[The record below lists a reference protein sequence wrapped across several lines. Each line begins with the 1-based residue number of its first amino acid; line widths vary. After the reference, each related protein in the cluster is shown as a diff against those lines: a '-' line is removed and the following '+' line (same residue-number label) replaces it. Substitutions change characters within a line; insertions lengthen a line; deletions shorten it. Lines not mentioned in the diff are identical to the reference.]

1 MALARERVAI
11 DGETLTL
18 PLPDGPGKSLK
29 LTIATVQEQI
39 PIFLAAVGPNNTRLA
54 GEIADG
60 WIPMLLSPEH
70 LGALRELLNEGAAR
84 TGRSLDGFQIA
95 PNVYASV
102 GDDLAAAR
110 DAMRPMLAL
119 YIGGMGSRKQN
130 FYNQLMIRYGFE
142 AAARKVQDLYLEG
155 HQRDAAA
162 ALPDELID
170 SVCLCGPADHVRE
183 RIARYRDAGV
193 DILGI
198 TPLASSLPE
207 RLAQLR
213 ILADV
218 AA

>member
-1 MALARERVAI
+1 
-11 DGETLTL
+11 
-18 PLPDGPGKSLK
+18 
-29 LTIATVQEQI
+29 
-39 PIFLAAVGPNNTRLA
+39 
-54 GEIADG
+54 
-60 WIPMLLSPEH
+60 
-70 LGALRELLNEGAAR
+70 
-84 TGRSLDGFQIA
+84 
-95 PNVYASV
+95 
-102 GDDLAAAR
+102 
-110 DAMRPMLAL
+110 MRPMLAL